1 MKEKISFKDKT
12 RSNAVKMK
20 QYNIL
25 ALVLVMLCASLY
37 ADSATWNY
45 RSGVG
50 TSPANPTLWSD
61 SDNWQGSTPPSGNT
75 AIATLDAT
83 ESHAS
88 EVVWVKLPDDDF
100 VTLGGITQTAN
111 APKFRFIG
119 GKGFYFV
126 NTSSSGA
133 RLTANDA
140 NRSIVYS
147 PVKVKYYIDLRG
159 VSLACPLAFEQSTG
173 TQVSFG
179 SPSSRYYCNY
189 YAYCGGDTREMCL
202 GLEYLRMQNDG
213 YFMVPNNNNAHSG
226 TWEATEGSKLLKWVS
241 GTKGM
246 SLAVGQYVHA
256 TGIIPE
262 GAYVERLYTDDYIE
276 ISEPALASSASVSIQ
291 FDRCYYKLTQHL
303 ASLDAYGNQGNFFAA
318 QRTAAENVATFN
330 VDSITGGSSSGFYIN
345 YPDHAYWGENEGAID
360 SYPQPATVKIADTS
374 EFTGFVGVR
383 SGYLYVTSTVPGKA
397 DIAQLKFY
405 DSASYRQN
413 GRCVFETPAGVTSTV
428 DSCVNQWYGT
438 IGKKGAGEMSVTT
451 SIANHYRLRVYEG
464 LFTLNPTA
472 ENSTMDKI
480 TVKDGGTFRLA
491 QDRSLSVSTLVV
503 EAGGR
508 ICLAAGAT
516 LPAPTTLIFAVGGII
531 RMEEGATF
539 DASTWNIPDGTV
551 FEGPGTVTGLA
562 TAKIKACV
570 FRDGVSVSLA
580 GSADNIMM
588 TGTTEASLP
597 TRISPAFW
605 VSAKTAESLVN
616 GDPSHSKLITQWND
630 CRGTPEQGFHFATN
644 AMTGGFPVSGNYY
657 PALDKNLV
665 KMPIATS
672 VTVTSPANT
681 PALVWDRPIS
691 GIKAVFAIVTA
702 ANDNNGG
709 GSILGSTERLG
720 TCDFYREG
728 VRTWCNDRFAKN
740 KAGDNVFDAPYY
752 VNGHL
757 PLDGETLGG
766 SVRARPMLAGCFTQ
780 LVEVHPLGEGAE
792 ADCWGYQNA
801 GKDNF
806 GAWIGECIIYTNAV
820 TEIERRQIENY
831 LMQKWFGGCVVGAE
845 IVPEEQS
852 FTGETVGGANVN
864 VAAGDAILISSL
876 TNAAGLA
883 KSGAGTVYVKGL
895 RTSGD
900 LHVQGGTVHVASYD
914 ATRASV
920 LPEGALIHV
929 DANDDDSFPDAT
941 DTEGGQAV
949 PQWNDTDN
957 PDSPL
962 SFRIPGSSYG
972 KPVRRTDSTS
982 FAQPMKVVDY
992 GVFHNDKDDDWNAS
1006 SGWYGTTGSSV
1017 FHRLTRG
1024 TTVTNATGITSLF
1037 AVWGTAAGGNQLL
1050 GGYEASYGLRRD
1062 CEVSSDVAANVA
1074 KPIMVGQATH
1084 RNTTQSDIGYES
1096 LAFLN
1101 GGKVVPVDAAPS
1113 GEYDVVSILSPYAME
1128 CASLG
1133 CSRYRNK
1140 AGGLQMGELILYT
1153 KMLTADEAK
1162 RVDAYLNYKW
1172 FGRVPDATLLPA
1184 QVGVLDVA
1192 EGATVVV
1199 DGNAPIVCS
1208 SLSGAGTVAGA
1219 VELAADAVIE
1229 VPVNADGTVTDTLS
1243 VSGAVDM
1250 SKGGTILLTGHVSA
1264 LAQGMYHL
1272 ISSSAMISGTWI
1284 VEGYSGRKQISVHQQ
1299 DDGLW
1304 LRVAGRG
1311 LILTFR

>member
-1 MKEKISFKDKT
+1 M
-12 RSNAVKMK
+12 KMK

-61 SDNWQGSTPPSGNT
+61 SGNWQGSTPPSGTT
-75 AIATLDAT
+75 AIATLDAS

-100 VTLGGITQTAN
+100 VTLGGMTQTAN
-111 APKFRFIG
+111 APQFRFIG
-119 GKGFYFV
+119 GKGFYFI
-126 NTSSSGA
+126 NTSNGSL
-133 RLTANDA
+133 LTANAA

-147 PVKVKYYIDLRG
+147 PVKVKYYLELRG
-159 VSLACPLAFEQSTG
+159 IGLACPLMFEQIGAQQLSFYSSPSASFYCRYYAPCGGETRAMCPGLEWLWVRGVASTG
-173 TQVSFG
+173 TFV
-179 SPSSRYYCNY
+179 
-189 YAYCGGDTREMCL
+189 M
-202 GLEYLRMQNDG
+202 
-213 YFMVPNNNNAHSG
+213 PNNNETHTGS
-226 TWEATEGSKLLKWVS
+226 WVATEGSKLLKWVS
-241 GTKGM
+241 GTKGL
-246 SLAVGQYVHA
+246 SLAVGQFVHA
-256 TGIIPE
+256 TGVIPE
-262 GAYVERLYTDDYIE
+262 GAYVERLYTDDYVE
-276 ISEPALASSASVSIQ
+276 ISEPALASSADATAGTAVS

-303 ASLDAYGNQGNFFAA
+303 SQLQAFGGDNNLGV
-318 QRTAAENVATFN
+318 QRDTAENIAAF
-330 VDSITGGSSSGFYIN
+330 DIDKITGGSSYGVYFS
-345 YPDHAYWGENEGAID
+345 YPGHVYYGETEGKID
-360 SYPQPATVKIADTS
+360 AYPQPATVRIADTS
-374 EFTGFVGVR
+374 ELRGYIGVR
-383 SGYLYVTSTVPGKA
+383 SGYVCVTSTVPGKA

-405 DSASYRQN
+405 DSASYRQY

-428 DSCVNQWYGT
+428 ASCVNQWYGT

-451 SIANHYRLRVYEG
+451 SIATHYRLRVYEG

-491 QDRSLSVSTLVV
+491 PDCSLSVSTLVV

-516 LPAPTTLIFAVGGII
+516 LPAPTTLTFAAGGII
-531 RMEEGATF
+531 RVEEGATF

-551 FEGPGTVTGLA
+551 FEGSGTVTGLT

-570 FRDGVSVSLA
+570 FRDGVSVPLA

-597 TRISPAFW
+597 ARISPAFW
-605 VSAKTAESLVN
+605 VSAKSADSLVK
-616 GDPSHSKLITQWND
+616 GDSSHANLITQWND
-630 CRGTPEQGFHFATN
+630 CRGTPEQGYHFATN
-644 AMTGGFPVSGNYY
+644 AMPGGFPASTAYY
-657 PALDKNLV
+657 PALANNLV
-665 KMPIATS
+665 KMPRTDG
-672 VTVTSPANT
+672 VTVTSPCDT

-691 GIKAVFAIVTA
+691 RIKAVFAIVNGA
-702 ANDNNGG
+702 YDNQNGG

-720 TCDFYREG
+720 TCDFYRSG
-728 VRTWCNDRFAKN
+728 VRSWFNDRFSSGASS
-740 KAGDNVFDAPYY
+740 NVLNAPYY

-757 PLDGETLGG
+757 PPDGETLGG
-766 SVRARPMLAGCFTQ
+766 SLRAKPMLVGCFPQ
-780 LVEVHPLGEGAE
+780 LVEVHPLDEGAE

-801 GKDNF
+801 GKGNF

-845 IVPEEQS
+845 IVPEDQS
-852 FTGETVGGANVN
+852 FTDETVGGANVN
-864 VAAGDAILISSL
+864 VAAGDAILITSI
-876 TNAAGLA
+876 TNATGLV
-883 KSGAGTVYVKGL
+883 KSGAGTTYLKGL

-900 LHVQGGTVHVASYD
+900 LQVQGGTVHVASYD
-914 ATRASV
+914 ATDASI
-920 LPEGALIHV
+920 LPEGALLHV
-929 DANDDDSFPDAT
+929 DANDDDSFPNAT
-941 DTEGGQAV
+941 EVDGGQGV
-949 PQWNDTDN
+949 PRWNDTDN
-957 PDSPL
+957 PSGQL
-962 SFRIPGSSYG
+962 FLQRANGSYG
-972 KPVRRTDSTS
+972 MPIRRTDSTS

-992 GVFHNDKDDDWNAS
+992 GAFHNYLDDDWMVKDG
-1006 SGWYGTTGSSV
+1006 SGWYGTAANSI
-1017 FHRLTRG
+1017 FHCLTQG
-1024 TTVTNATGITSLF
+1024 ATATNATGITSVF

-1050 GGYEASYGLRRD
+1050 GGYNQTAGLQR
-1062 CEVSSDVAANVA
+1062 EYVASSDVAANIA

-1113 GEYDVVSILSPYAME
+1113 GAYDVVSILSPYTMS
-1128 CASLG
+1128 CASIG
-1133 CSRYRNK
+1133 CRGIRTTS
-1140 AGGLQMGELILYT
+1140 GGLQMGELILYT

-1172 FGRVPDATLLPA
+1172 FGRTPGAAFLPA

-1208 SLSGAGTVAGA
+1208 SLSGAGTVSGSVA
-1219 VELAADAVIE
+1219 LAEDAVIE
-1229 VPVNADGTVTDTLS
+1229 VPVNADGTVTGALT
-1243 VSGAVDM
+1243 VSGDVDM
-1250 SKGGTILLTGHVSA
+1250 SKGGVVRLTLHGSPLADGEWLLV
-1264 LAQGMYHL
+1264 
-1272 ISSSAMISGTWI
+1272 SSSAVDLGGTWTI
-1284 VEGYSGRKQISVHQQ
+1284 EGYTGTKVIHLSRRA
-1299 DDGLW
+1299 DGLW
-1304 LRVAGRG
+1304 LSVKDRA
-1311 LILTFR
+1311 LIIIVR